1 MLSREIR
8 RGTWE
13 IYGEMYSE
21 LLHLGGREVERGD
34 AVGV

>member
-1 MLSREIR
+1 MGRY
-8 RGTWE
+8 GE

-34 AVGV
+34 AVDV